1 MAIVRV
7 ADTTLFHVAAQE
19 LGDAT
24 QWNRIA
30 MLNGLSDPM
39 LSGVVELLLPPYDA
53 SVTGG
58 LPGQ

>member
-1 MAIVRV
+1 MLIIRV
-7 ADTTLFHVAAQE
+7 SDTTLFHVAAQE

-30 MLNGLSDPM
+30 ALNGLNDPM
-39 LSGVVELLLPPYDA
+39 IYGVVELLLPPYDA
-53 SVTGG
+53 SANGG

>member
-1 MAIVRV
+1 MRMIRV
-7 ADTTLFHVAAQE
+7 TNTTLFHVAAQE

-30 MLNGLSDPM
+30 VLNGLNDPMLNGLN
-39 LSGVVELLLPPYDA
+39 ELLLPSYDL

-58 LPGQ
+58 LPNQ

>member
-1 MAIVRV
+1 MLIIRV

-30 MLNGLSDPM
+30 ALNGLNDPM
-39 LSGVVELLLPPYDA
+39 IYGVVELLLPPYDA
-53 SVTGG
+53 SATGG